1 MTLPVDMTKIHLTTL
16 YAIVVAIAPFLFWAD
31 GYIAH
36 AEDVDRTN
44 TQIMLEVQQIG
55 VDNRIQYTD
64 VRLDMYKEKELNYYQ
79 KQEYEALQQQRL
91 QLMKQNSDLLKLKR
105 QIK

>member
-1 MTLPVDMTKIHLTTL
+1 MEKLHLTTL

-31 GYIAH
+31 EYIAH
-36 AEDVDRTN
+36 AEDVERTN

-55 VDNRIQYTD
+55 LDSRIQYTD
-64 VRLDMYKEKELNYYQ
+64 LKIDSFKEKELNYYQ
-79 KQEYEALQQQRL
+79 EKEYEALQQQRL
-91 QLMKQNSDLLKLKR
+91 QLIQQNSDLLKLKR

>member
-1 MTLPVDMTKIHLTTL
+1 MEKIHLTTL

-31 GYIAH
+31 SYIAH
-36 AEDVDRTN
+36 AEDVERTN

-55 VDNRIQYTD
+55 LDSRLQYTD
-64 VRLDMYKEKELNYYQ
+64 LKIDLLQDKDLNFYQ
-79 KQEYEALQQQRL
+79 KKEYEALQQQRL
-91 QLMKQNSDLLKLKR
+91 QLMQQDSELLKLKR